1 MKKTSLLSAGCA
13 TALLA
18 LSGMT
23 ASAAVVPGDT
33 FSFGVYGAGS
43 AGGGVSL
50 FPNQDVTFGT
60 TKTYPGIGVN
70 GQNITIASSEVI
82 GATRTTDTITVS
94 TPVGFITTDTY
105 QGTTISEL
113 AFRIGDFYTGSDALL
128 LQRFTGILDLQGSL
142 NFVGGTLPLNPAF
155 TIGDDFQSFTASEFI
170 FTSYDAN
177 PPAVSQFGVNSFS
190 FVLNYPNAPAAVP
203 EPSTLALA
211 GLGLIG
217 GMVTLVRRRRLTA

>member
-13 TALLA
+13 VALLA
-18 LSGMT
+18 LSGLT

-33 FSFGVYGAGS
+33 FSFGVYGAGPD
-43 AGGGVSL
+43 GGGVSL

-60 TKTYPGIGVN
+60 TRTYPGIGVN
-70 GQNITIASSEVI
+70 GQNITITSSEVI
-82 GATRTTDTITVS
+82 GATRTTDTIKVS

-105 QGTTISEL
+105 QGTTISSL
-113 AFRIGDFYTGSDALL
+113 SFHIGDIYTGSDALL
-128 LQRFTGILDLQGSL
+128 LQRFTGILNLSGSL
-142 NFVGGTLPLNPAF
+142 TYVGGTLGLGPDF
-155 TIGDDFQSFTASEFI
+155 RIGEDFQSFTASEQI
-170 FTSYDAN
+170 ATSYDAGA
-177 PPAVSQFGVNSFS
+177 PPISPYGINSFS

-217 GMVTLVRRRRLTA
+217 SVVTLVRRRRLTA